1 MSENDRP
8 DPEKE
13 HEVDAA
19 LDAEAPS
26 AERADHRPSDNGPS
40 DPDETGRTEAGQEPD
55 EAGGEAPGSVDAEVQ
70 RLTDALART
79 QAEMVNHERRL
90 EREMEKTRKFALERV
105 MRDFI
110 PVLDSLDQAL
120 AASSDDGAGNAQE
133 GLVLT
138 RKLALK
144 ALESHGLETLHPE
157 GQRFD
162 ANWHEAMTAAPTDEA
177 EPDTV
182 LQVLQTGYALHGRL
196 LRPARVIVAKAP

>member
-1 MSENDRP
+1 MTEHDRP
-8 DPEKE
+8 TQEPTD
-13 HEVDAA
+13 DADA
-19 LDAEAPS
+19 RSDAEA
-26 AERADHRPSDNGPS
+26 ADPTR
-40 DPDETGRTEAGQEPD
+40 EASQ
-55 EAGGEAPGSVDAEVQ
+55 AEVPSGDGPGAEAEIQ

-90 EREMEKTRKFALERV
+90 EREMDKARKFALERL

-110 PVLDSLDQAL
+110 QVLDSLDQAL
-120 AASSDDGAGNAQE
+120 AASGDADGDTAQE

-144 ALESHGLETLHPE
+144 VLESHGLETIHPD
-157 GQRFD
+157 GQPFD
-162 ANWHEAMTAAPTDEA
+162 ANWHEAMTAAPSEDA

-196 LRPARVIVAKAP
+196 LRPARVVVARAP

>member
-8 DPEKE
+8 GPEAE
-13 HEVDAA
+13 HAADADHGAEQASSTQTDTGSEDAA
-19 LDAEAPS
+19 AEES
-26 AERADHRPSDNGPS
+26 A
-40 DPDETGRTEAGQEPD
+40 
-55 EAGGEAPGSVDAEVQ
+55 SVDAEVQ

-90 EREMEKTRKFALERV
+90 EREMDKARKFALERL

-110 PVLDSLDQAL
+110 QVLDSLDQAL
-120 AASSDDGAGNAQE
+120 AASSGENAESAQE
-133 GLVLT
+133 GLELT

-144 ALESHGLETLHPE
+144 VLEAHGLEMLNPKGE
-157 GQRFD
+157 RFD
-162 ANWHEAMTAAPTDEA
+162 ANWHEAMTAAPTADA

-182 LQVLQTGYALHGRL
+182 LEVLQAGYALHGRL